1 MLPKDNRIKKKNDF
15 ELIFNKGRTFK
26 NSFFILKVL
35 SNDLKINRFAFVIS
49 KKVSKKAVER
59 NKIRRRIVSF
69 LEANLHNF
77 KEGLDV
83 IFIVLPQ
90 AKNKS
95 FAQIKE
101 ATENITKI
109 LIN

>member
-1 MLPKDNRIKKKNDF
+1 M
-15 ELIFNKGRTFK
+15 
-26 NSFFILKVL
+26 
-35 SNDLKINRFAFVIS
+35 
-49 KKVSKKAVER
+49 
-59 NKIRRRIVSF
+59 SF

>member
-1 MLPKDNRIKKKNDF
+1 
-15 ELIFNKGRTFK
+15 
-26 NSFFILKVL
+26 
-35 SNDLKINRFAFVIS
+35 
-49 KKVSKKAVER
+49 VER